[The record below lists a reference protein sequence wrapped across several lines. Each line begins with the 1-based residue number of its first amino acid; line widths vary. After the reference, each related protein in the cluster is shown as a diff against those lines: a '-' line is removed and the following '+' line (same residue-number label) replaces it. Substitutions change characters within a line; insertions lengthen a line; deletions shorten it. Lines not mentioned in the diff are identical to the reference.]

1 MTVQTSDIGSLGRL
15 SIVSGTARSARR
27 YASGG
32 RAGPAIDEIA
42 NALSYM
48 LRYQGRKRVHHADDA
63 MAQILTDMPNAVEM
77 AWSESVNQV
86 PRRSRFAFASVVSVA
101 VGCASNRRRSIGS
114 PVSSQ

>member
-1 MTVQTSDIGSLGRL
+1 MRDAHTAIRRGNNSRSTCGLGGS
-15 SIVSGTARSARR
+15 A
-27 YASGG
+27 
-32 RAGPAIDEIA
+32 
-42 NALSYM
+42 